1 MPLKSRFARS
11 VVPRVAALAGRA
23 LRTTLDARAVH
34 HDPTADPVHPRRAG
48 PCVYLC
54 WHEYLLLPVLEYGS
68 QNVVALTSEHG
79 DGQLLA
85 RAMRA
90 LGWDTVDGS
99 SSRGGAAAL
108 LKLLRADRRHI
119 SITPDGPRGPRRT
132 VAPGAVWLAS
142 KLRRPVVCVGY
153 GYRSPWRAK
162 SWDRFAVPRPFS
174 RVRAVFG
181 PAVQVPPDLSRD
193 ELEAYRG
200 WFERL
205 LHQLTDDAEWLA
217 NGTSWDGEVPMSPGH
232 VPPAFRREPV
242 PTAPPL
248 PRELVEEWEALPNQ
262 RSVAGLCEAGAVR
275 GR

>member
-1 MPLKSRFARS
+1 MRFKSRFARGAAA
-11 VVPRVAALAGRA
+11 RLAALTGRA
-23 LRTTLDARAVH
+23 LRATLDARAVH
-34 HDPTADPVHPRRAG
+34 HDPTADPVHPRRTD

-54 WHEYLLLPVLEYGS
+54 WHEYLLLPVLEYGA
-68 QNVVALTSEHG
+68 QKVVALTSEHK
-79 DGQLLA
+79 DGQLLS

-99 SSRGGAAAL
+99 SSRGGATAL
-108 LKLLRADRRHI
+108 LKLLRADQRHI

-142 KLRRPVVCVGY
+142 KLQRPVVCVGY
-153 GYRSPWRAK
+153 GYRAPWRAK

-205 LHQLTDDAEWLA
+205 LQQLTSDAEWLA
-217 NGTSWDGEVPMSPGH
+217 NGTSWGGEVPMSPGR
-232 VPPAFRREPV
+232 VPRAFRSAPE
-242 PTAPPL
+242 PTAPSL
-248 PRELVEEWEALPNQ
+248 PPELVEEWVALP
-262 RSVAGLCEAGAVR
+262 GAARNGKCVSR
-275 GR
+275 